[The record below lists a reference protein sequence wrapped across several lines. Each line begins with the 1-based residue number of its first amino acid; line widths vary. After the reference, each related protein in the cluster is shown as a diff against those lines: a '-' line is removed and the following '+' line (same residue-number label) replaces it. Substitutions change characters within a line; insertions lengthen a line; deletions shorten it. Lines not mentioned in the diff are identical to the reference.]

1 MSLKEIAMP
10 PGRRPIL
17 RAKGAGQKAQPLTDA
32 LDRPSYNLSAVI
44 QRTGLKPDTLR
55 AWERRYGLPKPE
67 RSAGGHRV
75 YSESDIQCLLWLTA
89 RQEEGMSISQAV
101 KLWRTL
107 EEDGTLPLT
116 NELFSYQQ
124 EKDLR
129 IDSNITSGGI
139 IESLR
144 EQWIQACRSFNER
157 EAEHILA
164 QAFALY
170 PPETVCV
177 ELLQK
182 GLGQIGVEWFEGTI
196 TAQQEHFASAL
207 AMRRLDTLLAAAPE
221 PTHTGRIVIACPPHE
236 NHTFSPLLLT
246 LLLRRRG
253 WEVLYLGANLPQ
265 EELAETVRS
274 TRPNLVILVAHQLFT
289 AATLMQMAALLAQE
303 KVQVAYGGHIFNL
316 MPDLCKHIAGHYLG
330 GELASAPIHAE
341 RLVVRPAVLSVA
353 QPVTEEYQHALADFL
368 DKQAQIDA
376 YVWQKMSKLGMPQR
390 YLSTANYNFG
400 RDITAALMLGNL
412 DYLGTDMNWIAG
424 LLAYRQIPTESL
436 IHYLKVYHDAAQHF
450 LGDSGKPLVEWL
462 AYLLQQ
468 GSSNINDADQESIV
482 SQRDQGE

>member
-1 MSLKEIAMP
+1 MSLKEIVMP
-10 PGRRPIL
+10 PGRRPIP
-17 RAKGAGQKAQPLTDA
+17 RATGAGQKAQPLSDA
-32 LDRPSYNLSAVI
+32 LERPSYNLSAVI

-67 RSAGGHRV
+67 RSTGGHRV
-75 YSESDIQCLLWLTA
+75 YSESDIQCLLWLIA

-101 KLWRTL
+101 KLWKTL

-116 NELFSYQQ
+116 SGLFSYHQ
-124 EKDLR
+124 ENNLHTGSD
-129 IDSNITSGGI
+129 ITSGGI

-144 EQWIQACRSFNER
+144 EQWIQACRNFNER
-157 EAEHILA
+157 EAEHVLA

-170 PPETVCV
+170 SPETVCI

-182 GLGQIGVEWFEGTI
+182 GLGKIGIGWFEGTI

-221 PTHTGRIVIACPPHE
+221 PTHSGRIVVACPPHE

-274 TRPNLVILVAHQLFT
+274 TRPNVVILVAHQLFT
-289 AATLMQMAALLAQE
+289 AATLMQMAALLTQE

-330 GELASAPIHAE
+330 GELAAAPIHVE
-341 RLVVRPAVLSVA
+341 RLILRPAVLPVA
-353 QPVTEEYQHALADFL
+353 QAVTEEYQHALTDYL
-368 DKQAQIDA
+368 DNQAQIDA
-376 YVWQKMSKLGMPQR
+376 YVWQKMSKLGMPHS
-390 YLSTANYNFG
+390 YLHTANHNFG
-400 RDITAALMLGNL
+400 VDITAALMLGNL

-424 LLAYRQIPTESL
+424 LLAYRQIPSESL
-436 IHYLKVYHDAAQHF
+436 LQYLKVYRDAAQHF
-450 LGDSGKPLVEWL
+450 LGDSGNPLVAWL
-462 AYLLQQ
+462 AYLLQ
-468 GSSNINDADQESIV
+468 GSSHITDADQDSIV
-482 SQRDQGE
+482 FQRDQGE